1 MTEQERVLDFLT
13 RTAEAIALTFG
24 DNCET
29 LIHDMSKPGHPLLA
43 IFHSQGRPVGS
54 TASVDGGGKD
64 DLSSANLPSLS
75 EDAVNTFAVTE
86 NGRYV
91 KSTTVHYR
99 GEGYHYALGIN
110 FDYTSLLPAVN
121 ILQTLT
127 QTDSNLME
135 NVDRQRRMQI
145 DEIFDDC
152 VRSIGT
158 PLLSM
163 KKQEKLILIRML
175 SERNVFEF
183 QKSVSYVAE
192 KLGVSRYTV
201 YKYMHE
207 VNGD

>member
-1 MTEQERVLDFLT
+1 MTEQERILDFLT
-13 RTAEAIALTFG
+13 RTAEAIAQTFG
-24 DNCET
+24 YSCET

-54 TASVDGGGKD
+54 TASVDGGNTPSD
-64 DLSSANLPSLS
+64 ANYPFLN
-75 EDAVNTFAVTE
+75 EDAINTFAVTE
-86 NGRYV
+86 NGRYI

-110 FDYTSLLPAVN
+110 FDYTAILPAVS

-127 QTDSNLME
+127 HTDSNLLE

-145 DEIFDDC
+145 DEIFEDC

-158 PLLSM
+158 PILNM
-163 KKQEKLILIRML
+163 KKQEKLILIRRL
-175 SERNVFEF
+175 SECNVFKF

-192 KLGVSRYTV
+192 KLGVSRYSI
-201 YKYMHE
+201 YKYIHE
-207 VNGD
+207 INGD